1 MSDRTTHGNTHD
13 KKISLIALLGNPG
26 REYERTRHN
35 AGRLLAERLRFSLRW
50 QSRFKGLYAALDT
63 SAIPA
68 AQAEAAFA
76 APPRPAPA
84 APVTAKAHFLLPD
97 TYMNRSGEAVREA
110 ASFFKIPCAETLVVH
125 DELELP
131 LGEAAFKE
139 GGGLG
144 GHNGLRSVR
153 DCLGSAD
160 FRRLRIGIGR
170 PDGRKSAGDDISAWV
185 LSPFTAEEEALL
197 EGVLDVCASALE
209 TALLSGPAQFA
220 GLKLRAGAL

>member
-1 MSDRTTHGNTHD
+1 MSDRTTHG

-35 AGRLLAERLRFSLRW
+35 AGRLLADRLRFSLRW

-68 AQAEAAFA
+68 DQGE
-76 APPRPAPA
+76 APPLA
-84 APVTAKAHFLLPD
+84 AKAHFLMPD

-131 LGEAAFKE
+131 LGEAVFKE

-160 FRRLRIGIGR
+160 FWRLRIGIGR
-170 PDGRKSAGDDISAWV
+170 PGGRKNAGDDISGWV
-185 LSPFTAEEEALL
+185 LSSFTAEEERLL
-197 EGVLDVCASALE
+197 EGVLEVCASAIE